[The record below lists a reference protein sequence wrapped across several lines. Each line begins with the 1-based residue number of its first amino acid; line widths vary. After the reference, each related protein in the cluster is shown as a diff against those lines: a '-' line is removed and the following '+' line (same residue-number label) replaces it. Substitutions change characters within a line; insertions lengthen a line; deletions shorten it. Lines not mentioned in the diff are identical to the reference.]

1 MSHRNRIYRGQP
13 TGKYASMPLSVM
25 DTPAWRAL
33 SSAAQAL
40 YPWLVME
47 FKGKQFNNNRQIR
60 LSVRQAALKMGK
72 SKDTAARAFR
82 DLQAKGFLR
91 VVRGASLGVSGM
103 GKTTEYEITTITT
116 PSNPLRASDDFK
128 NWSKGNDFDVFEH
141 PHKNPRGKNK
151 PCHKYRAA
159 TY

>member
-1 MSHRNRIYRGQP
+1 MSRRNKNYGREP
-13 TGKYASMPLSVM
+13 TGKYAQMPLSVM

-47 FKGKQFNNNRQIR
+47 FKGKQFNNNGKIR
-60 LSVRQAALKMGK
+60 LSARQAALKMGTC
-72 SKDTAARAFR
+72 KDTAARAFR

-91 VVRGASLGVSGM
+91 VVRGACLGDSGM

-116 PSNPLRASDDFK
+116 PSNPHRASDDFK
-128 NWSKGNDFDVFEH
+128 NWSKGNDFHVFEH
-141 PHKNPRGKNK
+141 PHKNPLGKNK
-151 PCHKYRAA
+151 
-159 TY
+159 TLS